1 MGGDVA
7 QRGWAASSGGGNR
20 RCAHGWVDAGV
31 GVGEGGPEEA
41 PGAGVK
47 RLRKLAGVIA
57 RRSSGFVVAQVT
69 LRGGARRAALGLD
82 AEGMVVRCD
91 AEGGVGRLK

>member
-31 GVGEGGPEEA
+31 GVGEEGPEEA
-41 PGAGVK
+41 PGTGAK
-47 RLRKLAGVIA
+47 RLRKLAGVVA
-57 RRSSGFVVAQVT
+57 RWSSGFAVAQGT

-82 AEGMVVRCD
+82 AEGWW
-91 AEGGVGRLK
+91 